1 MTGQAKDEVRIGVN
15 LLVLTDRPPGGT
27 GHHAISLFEALV
39 EADQDGAARAQI
51 VGFAVDEAAQHF
63 SAAAR
68 ERLVMLPSG
77 QGWRR
82 ALNELVRLPLAAR
95 RAGITWMINP
105 AFFGAPWGSPKR
117 ALIIHDLYFRSVP
130 HLVPSRRRTL
140 LRAVV
145 PLLGARSD
153 IIFTVSNATR
163 TELVRYYPGLAKR
176 TLVLPSGNRA
186 LRSEGDQRTDQ
197 DDYPDPH
204 LPAPVPAQVR
214 QPYLLMVGHLTA
226 NKSPQTV
233 VAAMAALNQLGR
245 GLTLVHVG
253 DDAGRLGPLGTEMG
267 VSGDIVALGPQSD
280 PVLAGCYEHC
290 SALVIPS
297 IREGFG
303 LPLIEAQAH
312 GAPVIASACDA
323 LMEVGG
329 KTALYFPVGS
339 ATACADVI
347 SLVIDDAV
355 TRDRLIERGY
365 ANAARFRWDRT
376 ANLLLE
382 QIGLAAA
389 RSGAGGQSGDQ

>member
-1 MTGQAKDEVRIGVN
+1 MTGQAEDKVRIGVN

-27 GHHAISLFEALV
+27 GYHAISLFEALV
-39 EADQDGAARAQI
+39 EAEQDGTTRAQI
-51 VGFAVDEAAQHF
+51 LGFAAGAAAQHF
-63 SAAAR
+63 SPAAR
-68 ERLVMLPSG
+68 ERLVMLPPG
-77 QGWRR
+77 RGWRR
-82 ALNELVRLPLAAR
+82 ALNEWVRLPLAAR

-130 HLVPSRRRTL
+130 HLVPSRRRVL
-140 LRAVV
+140 LRAVM

-163 TELVRYYPGLAKR
+163 TELARFYPGLAKR
-176 TLVLPSGNRA
+176 TLLLPSGNRA
-186 LRSEGDQRTDQ
+186 LLSPGDQRTER
-197 DDYPDPH
+197 DDR
-204 LPAPVPAQVR
+204 PAPPRSAYLPAQVR

-233 VAAMAALNQLGR
+233 VAAMAALNQVGR
-245 GLTLVHVG
+245 DLTLVHVG
-253 DDAGRLGPLGTEMG
+253 DDAGRLGPLGTEMCG
-267 VSGDIVALGPQSD
+267 PGDIVALGPQPD
-280 PVLAGCYEHC
+280 RVLAACYEHC
-290 SALVIPS
+290 TALVIPS

-312 GAPVIASACDA
+312 GAPVIASSCDA

-329 KTALYFPVGS
+329 DAALYFPVGS
-339 ATACADVI
+339 VTACAEAI
-347 SLVIDDAV
+347 SLVLDNAV

-376 ANLLLE
+376 ARLLLE
-382 QIGLAAA
+382 HIGLAAVG
-389 RSGAGGQSGDQ
+389 SGAGGQSGDQ